1 VDEAVLMQVADRVRQ
16 TNRNS
21 QQKLRWGIGILCRRR
36 KQTAHAGCTQSAD
49 CSHRQNSP
57 LELVKTS
64 GSSHCGEQSAAVKMD
79 PSNPCSN
86 ETDIVN

>member
-21 QQKLRWGIGILCRRR
+21 QTEIAVGALCHRR
-36 KQTAHAGCTQSAD
+36 KQTAHTGCTMSAD
-49 CSHRQNSP
+49 CSHGQNSP

-86 ETDIVN
+86 ETDKVN